1 MSEVK
6 NVYQEWYCE
15 GTLVASWSEFLVS
28 YNSGIVN
35 VKPDIP
41 PCFKTFLDDI
51 WGEKRL
57 SEMLLREGK

>member
-35 VKPDIP
+35 VKPEIP

-51 WGEKRL
+51 
-57 SEMLLREGK
+57 